1 MSQKIDSIIC
11 DLAAQIKAG
20 TISDKDMFSGFEQ
33 IVTEA
38 RKELIDAGPPKCPD
52 VDEMTCQLY
61 QSCQECVLA
70 FHSTHPYKMG
80 E

>member
-38 RKELIDAGPPKCPD
+38 RKELIEQGANKCPD
-52 VDEMTCQLY
+52 VSEQVCKRFENCQD
-61 QSCQECVLA
+61 CVLA